1 MCAQAATDHRHEG
14 DDGSYEHRDVLAGHP
29 IEAWISYALR
39 IGVLLAAAII
49 LVGLLVYLFRGP
61 TGTDPRSFS
70 ALLHEHA
77 SSVSLSGIFRGV
89 ADGSGTAIIEL
100 GVLVLILTPTVRV
113 GMTLFLFTA
122 EREVIFLVIVSIV
135 FAILLIGLIGVGS

>member
-1 MCAQAATDHRHEG
+1 MSAQAASDHSHEAAEG
-14 DDGSYEHRDVLAGHP
+14 AYEHRDALAGHP
-29 IEAWISYALR
+29 IEAWISYVLR
-39 IGVLLAAAII
+39 VGVLLAGAII

-61 TGTDPRSFS
+61 SGSDPRTLSS
-70 ALLHEHA
+70 LLHEHA
-77 SSVSLSGIFRGV
+77 SSVSLSSIFHGV

-135 FAILLIGLIGVGS
+135 FAILLIGLFGVGS